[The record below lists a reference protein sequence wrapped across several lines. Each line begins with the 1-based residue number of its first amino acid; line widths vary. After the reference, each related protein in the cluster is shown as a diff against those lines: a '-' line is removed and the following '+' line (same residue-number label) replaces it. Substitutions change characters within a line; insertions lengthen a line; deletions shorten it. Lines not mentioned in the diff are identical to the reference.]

1 MRWVARIANSLPRL
15 VRVVARHW
23 LLLANI
29 VLGLQAIV
37 PILAPAFMRHGSVQ
51 AGRLLYTLYS
61 PLCHQLPERSFFLF
75 GRQLTYSLAELE
87 SWLGPQV
94 PLRYIGDPVLGYKT
108 TVCQRDIATYA
119 AMWVAGL
126 AFVALRGRLRPLS
139 LRIFALLSAPI
150 AIDGFGQLLGLWESS
165 ALSRVL
171 TGGLFGLACI
181 WLAYP
186 IIEAGMKD
194 VVRSFD

>member
-37 PILAPAFMRHGSVQ
+37 PILAPAFMRHGIVQ

-94 PLRYIGDPVLGYKT
+94 PLRYIGDSVLGYKT

-126 AFVALRGRLRPLS
+126 AFVALRGHLRPLS

-165 ALSRVL
+165 VLSRVF

-181 WLAYP
+181 WLACP